1 MITSGCC
8 LTVTRMRLLKGITG
22 CYPPAALYG
31 YHAVPGKS
39 DYFGSMPMNRQ
50 AVKTSLDPRSKLW
63 AELDGT

>member
-1 MITSGCC
+1 
-8 LTVTRMRLLKGITG
+8 MRLLKGITG